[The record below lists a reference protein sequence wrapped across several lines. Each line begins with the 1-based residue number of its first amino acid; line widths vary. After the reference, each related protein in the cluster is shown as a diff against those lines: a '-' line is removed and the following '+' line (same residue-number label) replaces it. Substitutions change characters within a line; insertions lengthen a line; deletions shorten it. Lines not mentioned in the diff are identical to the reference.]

1 MGEAQGLDLNKLR
14 DTIKASVRQ
23 SVIDELAPA
32 VDKCLGPVKR
42 TMEEIVR
49 TTVKTELPL
58 AVYKSFE
65 PVGQLVT
72 ETVKTSVENTW
83 ASLFYGDD
91 FPKADSKEAKDA
103 PKKPKVTFN
112 AAMKK
117 AITDQHRDES
127 RQKNVILYK
136 VTEDDETSVENR
148 KKADEEI
155 VEELLERLEVPY
167 NPVEIVRLGNYDKD
181 SDKVRPIKLVFE
193 NATAQSEVMSNTSK
207 LRGASEKLNKISVQY
222 DMSREERDQCR
233 EQVIRAKQLTKNS
246 TTHYY
251 RVVGRPGNM
260 SVKDYRK
267 TK

>member
-1 MGEAQGLDLNKLR
+1 M
-14 DTIKASVRQ
+14 
-23 SVIDELAPA
+23 
-32 VDKCLGPVKR
+32 
-42 TMEEIVR
+42 
-49 TTVKTELPL
+49 
-58 AVYKSFE
+58 
-65 PVGQLVT
+65 
-72 ETVKTSVENTW
+72 
-83 ASLFYGDD
+83 
-91 FPKADSKEAKDA
+91 
-103 PKKPKVTFN
+103 
-112 AAMKK
+112 
-117 AITDQHRDES
+117 
-127 RQKNVILYK
+127 
-136 VTEDDETSVENR
+136 TEDDETSVENR

>member
-1 MGEAQGLDLNKLR
+1 MHHSAPESTVWGGGPQTPRFGKPCTPRMRDLLSSARMGSTNVQIQLGEAQGLDLNKLR

-112 AAMKK
+112 TAMKR

-127 RQKNVILYK
+127 R
-136 VTEDDETSVENR
+136 
-148 KKADEEI
+148 KKMSS
-155 VEELLERLEVPY
+155 Y
-167 NPVEIVRLGNYDKD
+167 
-181 SDKVRPIKLVFE
+181 IK
-193 NATAQSEVMSNTSK
+193 
-207 LRGASEKLNKISVQY
+207 
-222 DMSREERDQCR
+222 
-233 EQVIRAKQLTKNS
+233 
-246 TTHYY
+246 
-251 RVVGRPGNM
+251 
-260 SVKDYRK
+260 
-267 TK
+267 